1 MRTLRC
7 VIFFWC
13 CNLIAFCWAEPPAG
27 ESKPKITGRTLEES
41 PDVVERIRAAVE
53 NIGKTKTADM
63 KLNSAQI
70 SSQIKARSGSS
81 SSSHK
86 PQAKIMPL
94 AAMPPVMWG
103 YGPQNGA
110 DRWGILNS
118 EHRLCQTGLRQSP
131 IHIVDADT
139 LPLENMEKIGFE
151 YWPVGGTLRHTGQ
164 TLQFDL
170 PQNVLMNGMNDT
182 PRLKVRGSEFR
193 LTHLQ
198 FHAPAEEQ
206 INGQS
211 FAMSMHLFHRNSL
224 GEQAVVAVLLNVGEP
239 SSVLANLWANIPLDE
254 KERVQV
260 APGSIDLLGLLPA
273 DQRYYQYL
281 GSLTTPPCTEG
292 VLWLVLK
299 QPISLSVAQLAV
311 FTKLL
316 PANARPVQAVN
327 GRIIKSAQ

>member
-1 MRTLRC
+1 MRVLVC
-7 VIFFWC
+7 LIVFWC
-13 CNLIAFCWAEPPAG
+13 CSLVTLSWAGPPTA
-27 ESKPKITGRTLEES
+27 ESKPKTTGRTLEES

-53 NIGKTKTADM
+53 NIGKNKTADM
-63 KLNSAQI
+63 KLHSAEIKTNSSNTAA
-70 SSQIKARSGSS
+70 SNKPKA
-81 SSSHK
+81 K
-86 PQAKIMPL
+86 LMPL
-94 AAMPPVMWG
+94 APLPPVMWG
-103 YGPQNGA
+103 YGTQNGA
-110 DRWGILNS
+110 DRWGTLNG
-118 EHRLCQTGLRQSP
+118 ENRLCQTGLRQSP
-131 IHIVDADT
+131 IHIMDADT
-139 LPLENMEKIGFE
+139 LPLENMEKLGFE
-151 YWPVGGTLRHTGQ
+151 YWPVGGTLRNTGQ

-170 PQNVLMNGMNDT
+170 PQNTPMNGMNDT
-182 PRLKVRGSEFR
+182 PRLKVRGSDFR

-211 FAMSMHLFHRNSL
+211 FAMSVHLFHRNSL

-239 SSVLANLWANIPLDE
+239 SVVLSNLWANIPLDD

-260 APGSIDLLGLLPA
+260 PSGSIDLLSLLPT

-292 VLWLVLK
+292 VLWSVLK
-299 QPISLSVAQLAV
+299 QPISLSAAQLAV